1 MQTQCVV
8 CARHTAVGWSESH
21 QQIFRSYSSRSLQ
34 DMFICWC
41 NTLQDTAT
49 LCITLNQ
56 PVTAPDCNISVH
68 DLLQVGRRGI
78 YWSVD
83 AIHCN
88 ALQRSASHCTS
99 RHHSATNQFATY
111 CSTPK
116 QREKWRRD
124 NDYMRPPLWTRNP
137 SSAADLTTTPLPIGG
152 GEKAHSLYSHSTGNL
167 VQWANLQLGAVSGNL
182 VLWLTDPVQSK
193 ADPLVQSRTP
203 CPRQLAAE
211 CQWQLGAVSESI

>member
-8 CARHTAVGWSESH
+8 CARPTAVGWSESH

-99 RHHSATNQFATY
+99 RHHSATNQCATY

-116 QREKWRRD
+116 QREKWYCSTPKQREKWNAGGIMTTWDLLFERETLPAPLIWQ
-124 NDYMRPPLWTRNP
+124 PPP
-137 SSAADLTTTPLPIGG
+137 SPSVVVKKPTPCTPILQATWCS
-152 GEKAHSLYSHSTGNL
+152 ERIYNL
-167 VQWANLQLGAVSGNL
+167 VQWVATWCCD
-182 VLWLTDPVQSK
+182 WLTQCRVKQ
-193 ADPLVQSRTP
+193 TP
-203 CPRQLAAE
+203 
-211 CQWQLGAVSESI
+211 